1 MVILAPGQSSRLSQV
16 RLARAEVGLSPPST
30 DSSPGY
36 DGAMR
41 VNLGQ
46 ALSKRPGGQ
55 IAGQKTR
62 ILEQQKILKKK
73 KYHN

>member
-1 MVILAPGQSSRLSQV
+1 VLILAPGQSVQSAMPGQFGESRDRSEAV
-16 RLARAEVGLSPPST
+16 LSPQST

-36 DGAMR
+36 DGAIK

-55 IAGQKTR
+55 IAGQEEEDWSKR
-62 ILEQQKILKKK
+62 
-73 KYHN
+73 

>member
-46 ALSKRPGGQ
+46 ALSKRPGGG
-55 IAGQKTR
+55 ANRGAENKNTR
-62 ILEQQKILKKK
+62 TAKDT
-73 KYHN
+73 